1 MEKLKSFFEDGVE
14 FVEIRNVDFYCKTDF
29 WPFMPE
35 RMFHE
40 LELSETNGVFR
51 GELIVSKVLKEDFD
65 RMIAYHDAFAN
76 QMQCN

>member
-35 RMFHE
+35 RMFRKLEWNEKRIRHE
-40 LELSETNGVFR
+40 TDESFLLALE
-51 GELIVSKVLKEDFD
+51 
-65 RMIAYHDAFAN
+65 
-76 QMQCN
+76 

>member
-35 RMFHE
+35 RTFYE
-40 LELSETNGVFR
+40 LEWNEKRIRHETDESFFIVQQHDFHCWLSIPLQR
-51 GELIVSKVLKEDFD
+51 
-65 RMIAYHDAFAN
+65 
-76 QMQCN
+76 